1 MERALK
7 MLIAGGGTGGHLF
20 PGIAIGEAFLRLAP
34 VGSEILFVGT
44 PRGIEAR
51 VLPEREL
58 PHEFL
63 EVGQLKGLGLMRK
76 LMTLISLP
84 LSLFKA
90 MGIIRRFSP
99 DVVIGVGGYVSGPV
113 VLAARLMGKKTA
125 IQEQNSVPGLTNKIL
140 GRVVHTVFTAFEA
153 ARAAFPARKV
163 VFSGNPVREEIAK
176 LAEEESALPEKTAIV
191 VLGGSQGA
199 KAINEVMP
207 GVYRNLAGRFE
218 GLSWTHQTGQAGY
231 EETATRYEGAPGEP
245 KVAAFLS
252 DMGRVYAGASLIVGR
267 AGASTLAELSAIGR
281 GSVLIPFP
289 FATDNHQEVNARE
302 LEDLGAARVVIQK
315 KMSAD
320 GLSALLGELIEQP
333 GKLEDMA
340 ARAREHGRPSAAADI
355 AGACIDM
362 VSER

>member
-7 MLIAGGGTGGHLF
+7 MMIAGGGTGGHLF

-34 VGSEILFVGT
+34 GGSEILFVGT

-51 VLPEREL
+51 VLPERNL

-76 LMTLISLP
+76 LATLLSLP

-113 VLAARLMGKKTA
+113 VLAARLLGKKTA

-153 ARAAFPARKV
+153 AREAFPARKV
-163 VFSGNPVREEIAK
+163 VFSGNPVREEIMK
-176 LAEEESALPEKTAIV
+176 LAGERPALPAKPAVV

-199 KAINEVMP
+199 RAINEVMP
-207 GVYRNLAGRFE
+207 EVYRKLAE
-218 GLSWTHQTGQAGY
+218 KHAELSWTHQSGAAEFEQ
-231 EETATRYEGAPGEP
+231 TAARYEGAPGAPRVE
-245 KVAAFLS
+245 AFLS
-252 DMGRVYAGASLIVGR
+252 DMGAVYAGASLVVGR
-267 AGASTLAELSAIGR
+267 AGASTLAELCAIGR

-302 LEDLGAARVVIQK
+302 LEGLGASRVVIQK
-315 KMSAD
+315 EMSAD
-320 GLSALLGELIEQP
+320 GLSALLDELLSEP

-340 ARAREHGRPSAAADI
+340 ARAREHGRPNAAGDI
-355 AGACIDM
+355 AGACIAM